1 MSDDTELMAKSP
13 DCADP
18 ELSPE
23 LPAHYCAPGRK
34 NNRERAAAPPFVY
47 FFTVK

>member
-18 ELSPE
+18 DRSPE
-23 LPAHYCAPGRK
+23 LLARYCAPGRK
-34 NNRERAAAPPFVY
+34 NDRESAAAPPFVH